1 MKIQSEKTKNY
12 IAAFEEDMKTFYKG
26 LREKPY
32 NKYTCGVE
40 NA

>member
-1 MKIQSEKTKNY
+1 MKIQSEKTKNF

-32 NKYTCGVE
+32 N
-40 NA
+40 